1 MARILLVDDDADILL
16 NLRLVLE
23 AHGHEVHER
32 LTVHGLLDDVRC
44 LDPDL
49 IVLDVMF
56 PDDPEAG
63 FKAARAL
70 AKDPDTADTPVLI
83 LSAVNQ
89 RSGVGFVFTEDD
101 ISDDF
106 LPVQA
111 FVDKPVEPGLLLHLI
126 DEQLRGPRGPA
137 GSVSP

>member
-23 AHGHEVHER
+23 AHGHEVHE
-32 LTVHGLLDDVRC
+32 LLNVHGLLEEVAQIG
-44 LDPDL
+44 PYL
-49 IVLDVMF
+49 IILDVMF
-56 PDDPEAG
+56 PDDPQAG
-63 FKAARAL
+63 FKAAQAL
-70 AKDPDTADTPVLI
+70 ARDPATSATPVLI

-89 RSGVGFVFTEDD
+89 RSGVGFVFGEDD

-111 FVDKPVEPGLLLHLI
+111 FVDKPVEPKVLLQLI
-126 DEQLRGPRGPA
+126 DKQLA
-137 GSVSP
+137 

>member
-23 AHGHEVHER
+23 AHGHEVHEV
-32 LTVHGLLDDVRC
+32 LNVHGLLDEVRR

-70 AKDPDTADTPVLI
+70 ARDPETADTPVLI

-89 RSGVGFVFTEDD
+89 RTGVGFVFGEDD

-111 FVDKPVEPGLLLHLI
+111 FVDKPVEPKVLLHLI
-126 DEQLRGPRGPA
+126 DEQLARTP
-137 GSVSP
+137 